1 VPMTQ
6 LKRRQPEED
15 ALRELPHS
23 PLLEVR
29 DLRVRYGAIEALRGI
44 ELGIRQGELVA
55 LIGSNGA
62 GKSTCLKALAG
73 ILRPVQGSIR
83 LDGEEVAGEPAHRIV
98 ARGMVLVPEGRRLFS
113 DQSVLDNLL
122 LGAYRRGAS
131 GKADLQA
138 KVQSYLDQFPI
149 LRERQSLPAG
159 SLSGGQ
165 QQMLAISRG
174 LMGSPRLILLDE
186 PSLGLAPLLVRQIY
200 DIIRGLRRSGVT
212 ILLVEQM
219 ANLALRVADRAY
231 IIEQGRVVLH
241 GTSQELLSNTDV
253 RRGILGRSSARDRTN
268 ANR

>member
-1 VPMTQ
+1 M
-6 LKRRQPEED
+6 PEP
-15 ALRELPHS
+15 AQFS
-23 PLLEVR
+23 LLEVR

-73 ILRPVQGSIR
+73 ILRPVQGTIR
-83 LDGEEVAGEPAHRIV
+83 LDGEEIAGEPAHRIV
-98 ARGMVLVPEGRRLFS
+98 SRGMVLVPEGRRLFG

-122 LGAYRRGAS
+122 LGAYRRRGAL
-131 GKADLQA
+131 GKAALYA
-138 KVQSYLDQFPI
+138 KAQGYLDQFPV

-165 QQMLAISRG
+165 QQVLAISRG
-174 LMGSPRLILLDE
+174 LMGSPRLVLLDE
-186 PSLGLAPLLVRQIY
+186 PSLGLAPQLVQQIY
-200 DIIRGLRRSGVT
+200 GIISDLRRSGVT

-231 IIEQGRVVLH
+231 ILEQGRVVLH

-253 RRGILGRSSARDRTN
+253 SRRFLGGSSTRVRSN

>member
-1 VPMTQ
+1 
-6 LKRRQPEED
+6 
-15 ALRELPHS
+15 
-23 PLLEVR
+23 
-29 DLRVRYGAIEALRGI
+29 VRYGAIEALRGI

-98 ARGMVLVPEGRRLFS
+98 ARGMVLVPEGRRLFG

-122 LGAYRRGAS
+122 LGAYRRRRGPS
-131 GKADLQA
+131 GKADLHA
-138 KVQSYLDQFPI
+138 KAQSYLDQFPV
-149 LRERQSLPAG
+149 LRERQRLPAG

-219 ANLALRVADRAY
+219 ANLALRLADRAY
-231 IIEQGRVVLH
+231 ILEQGRVVLH

-253 RRGILGRSSARDRTN
+253 RRGFLGGSSARG
-268 ANR
+268 

>member
-1 VPMTQ
+1 
-6 LKRRQPEED
+6 
-15 ALRELPHS
+15 
-23 PLLEVR
+23 LLEVR

-44 ELGIRQGELVA
+44 ELGIRQGEMVA

-73 ILRPVQGSIR
+73 ILRPVQGSIQ
-83 LDGEEVAGEPAHRIV
+83 LNGEEVAGEPAHRIV
-98 ARGMVLVPEGRRLFS
+98 ARGMVLVPEGRRLFG

-122 LGAYRRGAS
+122 LGAYRRRGAS

-138 KVQSYLDQFPI
+138 KAQSYLDQFPI

-186 PSLGLAPLLVRQIY
+186 PSLGLAPLLVQQIY

-231 IIEQGRVVLH
+231 ILEQGRVVLH

-253 RRGILGRSSARDRTN
+253 RRGLLGGGSARGRSN

>member
-1 VPMTQ
+1 LQEQT
-6 LKRRQPEED
+6 
-15 ALRELPHS
+15 HS

-29 DLRVRYGAIEALRGI
+29 DLRVSYGAIEALRGV

-83 LDGEEVAGEPAHRIV
+83 LDGVEVAGEPAHRIV
-98 ARGMVLVPEGRRLFS
+98 GRGMVLVPEGRRLFG

-122 LGAYRRGAS
+122 LGAYRRRGGS
-131 GKADLQA
+131 GKADLHA
-138 KVQSYLDQFPI
+138 KAQSYLDQFPI
-149 LRERQSLPAG
+149 LRERQNLPAG

-174 LMGSPRLILLDE
+174 LMGAPRLILLDE
-186 PSLGLAPLLVRQIY
+186 PSLGLAPLLVQQIY

-231 IIEQGRVVLH
+231 ILEQGRVVLH

-253 RRGILGRSSARDRTN
+253 RRGFLGGSSARG
-268 ANR
+268 